1 MIKKTTT
8 SELWQDYVNPPLDT
22 IEKIIEENNFHEL
35 DKNAILEENQYA
47 RLDVYD
53 EYMFLVLHF
62 PKYDTTTER
71 YMQNEMNIF
80 VSRESLITFRYY
92 QSATMKRVFTRYEQE
107 KTLWKKQSPA
117 FILYD
122 ILDSF
127 LDKTMKMLERL
138 GRDIKGIERDLFRTR
153 SSATI
158 RNILTK
164 KRNIITL
171 KHMMKPQIAVLKMI
185 ELRIKERFSEDVEIY
200 FENLEDKMDK
210 IFSEIQLLQEN
221 IDSIEDTLKSVFELE
236 TNTTIKYLT
245 IFSAFILP
253 ITLVTSF
260 FGMNV
265 EAWHFDD
272 TIIYSSVLIVSIL
285 FAIATYLFIQKKIL

>member
-107 KTLWKKQSPA
+107 KTL
-117 FILYD
+117 
-122 ILDSF
+122 
-127 LDKTMKMLERL
+127 
-138 GRDIKGIERDLFRTR
+138 
-153 SSATI
+153 
-158 RNILTK
+158 
-164 KRNIITL
+164 
-171 KHMMKPQIAVLKMI
+171 
-185 ELRIKERFSEDVEIY
+185 
-200 FENLEDKMDK
+200 
-210 IFSEIQLLQEN
+210 
-221 IDSIEDTLKSVFELE
+221 
-236 TNTTIKYLT
+236 
-245 IFSAFILP
+245 
-253 ITLVTSF
+253 
-260 FGMNV
+260 
-265 EAWHFDD
+265 
-272 TIIYSSVLIVSIL
+272 
-285 FAIATYLFIQKKIL
+285 